1 MKPSNYSFAPMYLKK
16 DVREYSIE
24 RFKSFGDIKFFNM
37 AQTMEQLNLLM
48 IELKNHVGKPVK

>member
-1 MKPSNYSFAPMYLKK
+1 MYLKK

-37 AQTMEQLNLLM
+37 AQTMEQLYLRM
-48 IELKNHVGKPVK
+48 MELKNHVGKPVK